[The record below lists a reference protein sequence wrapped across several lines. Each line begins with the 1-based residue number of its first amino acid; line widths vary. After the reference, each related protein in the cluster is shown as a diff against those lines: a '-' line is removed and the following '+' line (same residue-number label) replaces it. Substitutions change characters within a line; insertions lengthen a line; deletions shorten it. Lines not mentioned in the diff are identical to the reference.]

1 MKSVMLVCLE
11 WKDVGEAP
19 HFWALVSL
27 RVIMEKLATMPE
39 VLGRRRLQG
48 VRELRVRAMSQD
60 LLRVAAWQKGLRTVD
75 MAETV
80 LLAVRDAVMTTER
93 TEEIMDG
100 MSTGDTRLSKFL
112 VTIKTRDVKK
122 ILAPFYFL
130 LSLLLLIPLEAFYQQ
145 L

>member
-1 MKSVMLVCLE
+1 
-11 WKDVGEAP
+11 
-19 HFWALVSL
+19 
-27 RVIMEKLATMPE
+27 
-39 VLGRRRLQG
+39 
-48 VRELRVRAMSQD
+48 
-60 LLRVAAWQKGLRTVD
+60 